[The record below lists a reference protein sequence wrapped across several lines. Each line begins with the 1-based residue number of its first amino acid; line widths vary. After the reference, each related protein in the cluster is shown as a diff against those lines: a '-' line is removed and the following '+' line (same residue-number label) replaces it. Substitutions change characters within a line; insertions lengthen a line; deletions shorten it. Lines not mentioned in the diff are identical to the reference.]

1 MISSSS
7 TIEFLILQIS
17 VAFSPGLIIA
27 LIVNESVQK
36 SRKNGLQVA
45 AGAASG
51 AIFIT
56 LITATV
62 VAFVFNLI
70 PGILTTIYI
79 VGIIYIIYKGIK
91 TIRAAIETDAPEIAL
106 ETVTNVAKKL
116 DGTYAPEI
124 ASESFKAGMKLNL
137 LNPKMWV
144 FYLSVL
150 PIFVESESNIFQSL
164 IYLGTLTIGVNLIA
178 DITYAFLSSY
188 FFGSSSLKSKKLIN
202 NVSGFCL
209 ILIGAYLFFSRFF

>member
-1 MISSSS
+1 VISSSS

-45 AGAASG
+45 AGAATG

-79 VGIIYIIYKGIK
+79 VGIIYIMYKGVK
-91 TIRAAIETDAPEIAL
+91 TIKAEVEIDAPE
-106 ETVTNVAKKL
+106 VT
-116 DGTYAPEI
+116 
-124 ASESFKAGMKLNL
+124 SESFKAGMKLNL

-150 PIFVESESNIFQSL
+150 PIFVEGESSVFQSL
-164 IYLGTLTIGVNLIA
+164 IYLGTLTIGVNLVA

-188 FFGSSSLKSKKLIN
+188 FFGSSSLKSKKIIN
-202 NVSGFCL
+202 NVSGLCL
-209 ILIGAYLFFSRFF
+209 ILIGAYLLFSRFF

>member
-45 AGAASG
+45 AGAATG

-79 VGIIYIIYKGIK
+79 VGIIYIMYKGVK
-91 TIRAAIETDAPEIAL
+91 TIKAEVEIDAPE
-106 ETVTNVAKKL
+106 VT
-116 DGTYAPEI
+116 
-124 ASESFKAGMKLNL
+124 SESFKAGMKLNL

-150 PIFVESESNIFQSL
+150 PIFVEGESSIFQSL
-164 IYLGTLTIGVNLIA
+164 IYLGTLTIGVNLVA

-188 FFGSSSLKSKKLIN
+188 FFGSSSLKSKKIIN
-202 NVSGFCL
+202 NVSGLCL
-209 ILIGAYLFFSRFF
+209 ILIGAYLLFSRFF

>member
-1 MISSSS
+1 VISSSS

-56 LITATV
+56 LITATI
-62 VAFVFNLI
+62 VAFIFNLI

-79 VGIIYIIYKGIK
+79 VGIIYIMYKGVK
-91 TIRAAIETDAPEIAL
+91 TIKAEVEIDAPE
-106 ETVTNVAKKL
+106 VT
-116 DGTYAPEI
+116 
-124 ASESFKAGMKLNL
+124 SESFKAGMKLNL

-150 PIFVESESNIFQSL
+150 PIFVDGESSIFQSL
-164 IYLGTLTIGVNLIA
+164 IYLGTLTIGVNLVA

-188 FFGSSSLKSKKLIN
+188 FFGSSSLKSKKIIN
-202 NVSGFCL
+202 NVSGLCL
-209 ILIGAYLFFSRFF
+209 ILIGAYLLFSRFF